1 MARDF
6 EIFLSPLDKLM
17 LIYMWAFVIR
27 VSYHNAGLFVSEV
40 YSLLSIHFNLLQY
53 LHEVL

>member
-40 YSLLSIHFNLLQY
+40 
-53 LHEVL
+53 

>member
-6 EIFLSPLDKLM
+6 EIFLSSLNELM
-17 LIYMWAFVIR
+17 LVYMWAFVIR

-40 YSLLSIHFNLLQY
+40 YSLLSIHYYTIRNSITR
-53 LHEVL
+53 